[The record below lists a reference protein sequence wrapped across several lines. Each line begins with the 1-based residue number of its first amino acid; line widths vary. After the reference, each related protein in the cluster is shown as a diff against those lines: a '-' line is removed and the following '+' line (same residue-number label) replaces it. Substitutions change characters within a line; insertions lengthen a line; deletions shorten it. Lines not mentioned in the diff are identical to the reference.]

1 MKTTTILKAIIF
13 DMDGL
18 MVDTEKLYWDVLSEI
33 AMSTSNKVLTESTM
47 SKMMGRAPIDSMRL
61 FKEDLMIPITAE
73 ELLSQRDILMVHK
86 LQSGVDPMKG
96 LYEIINQFH
105 GRLKLAIAT
114 GSPQCFLDIIVDKLG
129 IRNKFTVFQA
139 SDEII
144 QGKPH
149 PEIFLQTAD
158 KLQLKPEEC
167 IILEDSLNGVL
178 AGLNAGCYVIAVPSK
193 YLKDQDFSAVN
204 FIAGDLTEA
213 QEHILA
219 LIA

>member
-1 MKTTTILKAIIF
+1 M
-13 DMDGL
+13 
-18 MVDTEKLYWDVLSEI
+18 
-33 AMSTSNKVLTESTM
+33 N
-47 SKMMGRAPIDSMRL
+47 KMMGRAPIDSMRL
-61 FKEDLMIPITAE
+61 FKEDLKIPVTAE
-73 ELLSQRDILMVHK
+73 ELLSQRDIMMVQK

-144 QGKPH
+144 HGKPH
-149 PEIFLQTAD
+149 PEVFLRTVD
-158 KLQLKPEEC
+158 KLQLKSEEC
-167 IILEDSLNGVL
+167 IILEDSPNGVL

-193 YLKDQDFSAVN
+193 YSKDQDFSVVN

-213 QEHILA
+213 QEHILT
-219 LIA
+219 LIAYSNES